1 MAKGDL
7 GSYTA
12 TEDIAAYGG
21 ANSFNSTKNIYDT
34 VVRRTSTTH
43 MIEVNVDPMS
53 YVNDNDE
60 VAIVVNGRVVKRYS
74 KFQALR
80 AGLVITEN

>member
-7 GSYTA
+7 SSYTA
-12 TEDIAAYGG
+12 TEDIAVFGG
-21 ANSFNSTKNIYDT
+21 HNSTKNIYDT

-74 KFQALR
+74 KFQAQR